1 MCFFS
6 SKGGLRLPRHFLF
19 GSDTYLGFRAVK
31 PHFLPWM
38 RSVELQT
45 FQTDSK
51 KHGFTV
57 RIANDTTGDL
67 VVSLQSGSE
76 LMIQSRRWKYRLFEF
91 IQTPDLVR
99 GFGGSYGGF
108 GGSYLKPLVERFF
121 DHLKDDCGCFGAAP
135 GLAPP
140 PASRCTADVWKRDL

>member
-1 MCFFS
+1 MGFLS
-6 SKGGLRLPRHFLF
+6 SKGGLRLSRHFLF

-31 PHFLPWM
+31 PHFLPWI
-38 RSVELQT
+38 RAVELQT

-51 KHGFTV
+51 QHGFTV
-57 RIANDTTGDL
+57 RIANDTTGNL

-76 LMIQSRRWKYRLFEF
+76 LIIQSRRWKYRLFEF
-91 IQTPDLVR
+91 IQAPDLV
-99 GFGGSYGGF
+99 GGF

-121 DHLKDDCGCFGAAP
+121 DHLKDDCGCFGSTP

-140 PASRCTADVWKRDL
+140 PASRFTADVWKRDL

>member
-1 MCFFS
+1 MGFFS
-6 SKGGLRLPRHFLF
+6 SKGGLRLSRHFLF

-31 PHFLPWM
+31 PHFLPWI

-51 KHGFTV
+51 QHGFTV
-57 RIANDTTGDL
+57 RIANESTGDL
-67 VVSLQSGSE
+67 EVSLQSGSQ
-76 LMIQSRRWKYRLFEF
+76 LIIQSRRWKYRLFEF
-91 IQTPDLVR
+91 IQAPDLV
-99 GFGGSYGGF
+99 GAF

-121 DHLKDDCGCFGAAP
+121 DHLKDDCGCFRSTP

-140 PASRCTADVWKRDL
+140 PASRFTADVWKRDL

>member
-1 MCFFS
+1 MGFFS
-6 SKGGLRLPRHFLF
+6 SKGGLRLSRHFLF

-38 RSVELQT
+38 KSVELQT

-51 KHGFTV
+51 QHGFTV
-57 RIANDTTGDL
+57 RIANDTTGNL

-76 LMIQSRRWKYRLFEF
+76 LIIQSRRWKYRLFEF
-91 IQTPDLVR
+91 IQAPDLV
-99 GFGGSYGGF
+99 GGF

-121 DHLKDDCGCFGAAP
+121 DHLKDDCGCFGSTP

-140 PASRCTADVWKRDL
+140 PASRFTADVWKRDL

>member
-1 MCFFS
+1 MGFFS
-6 SKGGLRLPRHFLF
+6 SKGGLRLSRHFLF

-31 PHFLPWM
+31 PHFLPWI
-38 RSVELQT
+38 RAVELQT

-51 KHGFTV
+51 QHGFTV
-57 RIANDTTGDL
+57 RIANDTTGNL

-91 IQTPDLVR
+91 IQAPDLV
-99 GFGGSYGGF
+99 GGF

-121 DHLKDDCGCFGAAP
+121 DHLKDDCGCFGSTP

-140 PASRCTADVWKRDL
+140 PASRFTADVWKRDL

>member
-1 MCFFS
+1 MGFFS
-6 SKGGLRLPRHFLF
+6 SKGGLRLSRHFLF

-31 PHFLPWM
+31 PHFLPWI
-38 RSVELQT
+38 RAVELQT

-51 KHGFTV
+51 QHGFTV
-57 RIANDTTGDL
+57 RIANDTTGNL

-76 LMIQSRRWKYRLFEF
+76 LIIQSRRWKYRLFEF
-91 IQTPDLVR
+91 IQTPDLV
-99 GFGGSYGGF
+99 GGF

-121 DHLKDDCGCFGAAP
+121 DHLKDDCGCFRAAP

-140 PASRCTADVWKRDL
+140 PVSRCTADVWKRDLSEDF

>member
-1 MCFFS
+1 MGFFS
-6 SKGGLRLPRHFLF
+6 SKGGLRLSRHFLF

-31 PHFLPWM
+31 PHFLPWI
-38 RSVELQT
+38 RAVELQT

-51 KHGFTV
+51 QHGFTV
-57 RIANDTTGDL
+57 RIANDTTGNL

-76 LMIQSRRWKYRLFEF
+76 LIIQSRRWKYRLFEF
-91 IQTPDLVR
+91 IQAPDLV
-99 GFGGSYGGF
+99 GGF

-121 DHLKDDCGCFGAAP
+121 DHLKDDCGCFGSTP

-140 PASRCTADVWKRDL
+140 PASRFTADVWKRDL

>member
-91 IQTPDLVR
+91 IQTPDLV
-99 GFGGSYGGF
+99 GGF

-121 DHLKDDCGCFGAAP
+121 DHLKDDCDCFGAAP
-135 GLAPP
+135 GLAPRP
-140 PASRCTADVWKRDL
+140 VSRCTADVWKRDL

>member
-1 MCFFS
+1 M
-6 SKGGLRLPRHFLF
+6 
-19 GSDTYLGFRAVK
+19 K
-31 PHFLPWM
+31 PHFLPWI
-38 RSVELQT
+38 RAVELQT

-57 RIANDTTGDL
+57 RNANDTTGDL

-76 LMIQSRRWKYRLFEF
+76 LIIQSRRWKYRLFEF
-91 IQTPDLVR
+91 IQTPDLV
-99 GFGGSYGGF
+99 GGF

-140 PASRCTADVWKRDL
+140 PVSRCTVDVWKRDL

>member
-1 MCFFS
+1 MGFFS
-6 SKGGLRLPRHFLF
+6 SKEGLRLSRHFLF

-31 PHFLPWM
+31 PHFLPWI
-38 RSVELQT
+38 RAVELQT

-51 KHGFTV
+51 QHGFTV
-57 RIANDTTGDL
+57 RIANDTTGNL

-76 LMIQSRRWKYRLFEF
+76 LIIQSRRWKYRLFEF
-91 IQTPDLVR
+91 IQAPDLV
-99 GFGGSYGGF
+99 GGF

-121 DHLKDDCGCFGAAP
+121 DHLKDDCGCFGSTP

-140 PASRCTADVWKRDL
+140 PASRFTADVWKRDL

>member
-1 MCFFS
+1 MGFFS
-6 SKGGLRLPRHFLF
+6 SKGGLRLSRHFLF

-31 PHFLPWM
+31 PHFLPWI
-38 RSVELQT
+38 RAVELQT

-51 KHGFTV
+51 QHGFTV
-57 RIANDTTGDL
+57 RIANDTTGNL

-76 LMIQSRRWKYRLFEF
+76 LIIQSRRWKYRLFEF
-91 IQTPDLVR
+91 IQAPDLV
-99 GFGGSYGGF
+99 GGF

-121 DHLKDDCGCFGAAP
+121 DHLKDDCGCFGSTP

-140 PASRCTADVWKRDL
+140 SASRFTADVWKRDL